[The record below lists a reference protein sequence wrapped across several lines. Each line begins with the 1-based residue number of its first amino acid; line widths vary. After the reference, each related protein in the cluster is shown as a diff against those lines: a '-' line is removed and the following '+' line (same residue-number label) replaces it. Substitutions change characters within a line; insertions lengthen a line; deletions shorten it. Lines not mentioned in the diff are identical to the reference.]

1 MSDLWKKWWNG
12 IFIIDKYDVYSTD
25 IMGVQYSWF
34 DVACKIPV
42 SFVKSDLKY
51 TSVKHDHQ
59 QSIKNEPFHIEFE
72 NIKTSTDFSLWFLPL
87 L

>member
-1 MSDLWKKWWNG
+1 MM
-12 IFIIDKYDVYSTD
+12 YSTD

-51 TSVKHDHQ
+51 TSVNHDHPH
-59 QSIKNEPFHIEFE
+59 SIKSEPFHIEFE
-72 NIKTSTDFSLWFLPL
+72 NIDFN
-87 L
+87 